1 MDTDKILE
9 IARRY
14 TVPEVREEQLFY
26 MDGSPAREFTSMT
39 YWKFCEEEL
48 IAFARAVLEEERERI
63 RARVM
68 QAAVKSWHGY
78 DLTIGVPY
86 VRLKAFTDALLEEE

>member
-1 MDTDKILE
+1 MTFKEWFHDYE
-9 IARRY
+9 WS
-14 TVPEVREEQLFY
+14 PEKEAWGQSVWNAAQQ
-26 MDGSPAREFTSMT
+26 A
-39 YWKFCEEEL
+39 
-48 IAFARAVLEEERERI
+48 ERERI

-86 VRLKAFTDALLEEE
+86 VRLKAFTDALLEDE

>member
-1 MDTDKILE
+1 MTFEEYWGEDPDPGKIT
-9 IARRY
+9 AKHAWNAA
-14 TVPEVREEQLFY
+14 QQ
-26 MDGSPAREFTSMT
+26 A
-39 YWKFCEEEL
+39 EL
-48 IAFARAVLEEERERI
+48 ERI